1 MKSRGGHFR
10 QKSEPTVIGAN
21 KEMDTD
27 DLLEKF
33 KQEQEKDHEEVE
45 SGEEDNRED
54 MGDVNVDDDG
64 AHVELND
71 SDEERK
77 EWYMLV
83 ILL

>member
-77 EWYMLV
+77 E
-83 ILL
+83 